1 MFKKPAAALL
11 ALIMLLSFFACD
23 TPGANGGEDSIPSQ
37 SPTLLPSAADT
48 AQPTPTDSAIE
59 YKKFST
65 KPFSRAATVSR
76 AVLHDDDR
84 ISISANELTEQAG
97 FSANILTRLRRDQY
111 VSLESIEKLCF
122 ALDCGVDDILEFIPD
137 EKENGNND

>member
-1 MFKKPAAALL
+1 MFKKTAAALL

-84 ISISANELTEQAG
+84 ISISANELVYIDDFAVLKLTAENK
-97 FSANILTRLRRDQY
+97 SADDLLVSDISIY
-111 VSLESIEKLCF
+111 VN
-122 ALDCGVDDILEFIPD
+122 DCLV
-137 EKENGNND
+137 